1 MIRTQQIPWV
11 ARGVLGAGALAL
23 VLALTVATPAAALSI
38 VDIIQLSQNDYS
50 EAEIIKLI
58 EVTESAFELEAADL
72 PRLKGLGVH
81 EAVIRVMLE
90 RVPAAKV
97 GAESDETREGRS

>member
-1 MIRTQQIPWV
+1 MIRTHRIPGI

-23 VLALTVATPAAALSI
+23 VMALTLPIPAAALSI

-50 EAEIIKLI
+50 EEEIIKLI

-72 PRLKGLGVH
+72 PRLKDLGVR

-90 RVPAAKV
+90 RVPAAKF
-97 GAESDETREGRS
+97 GAESDETSEGRS

>member
-1 MIRTQQIPWV
+1 MIRTHRIPGI
-11 ARGVLGAGALAL
+11 ARGVLGARALAL
-23 VLALTVATPAAALSI
+23 VMALTLPIPAAALSI

-50 EAEIIKLI
+50 EEEIIKLI

-72 PRLKGLGVH
+72 PRLKNLGVH
-81 EAVIRVMLE
+81 EAVIRVMLK

-97 GAESDETREGRS
+97 GTESDETSEGRS

>member
-1 MIRTQQIPWV
+1 MIRTQRIPGI
-11 ARGVLGAGALAL
+11 ARGVLWAAALAL
-23 VLALTVATPAAALSI
+23 VKALTLPIHATALSI

-50 EAEIIKLI
+50 EEEIIKLI

-72 PRLKGLGVH
+72 PRLKDLGVR

-90 RVPAAKV
+90 RVPAANV
-97 GAESDETREGRS
+97 GAESDKNSEGRS

>member
-1 MIRTQQIPWV
+1 MIRNQRIPGI

-23 VLALTVATPAAALSI
+23 VMALTLPIPAAALSI

-50 EAEIIKLI
+50 EEEIIKLI

-72 PRLKGLGVH
+72 PRLKDLGVR

-97 GAESDETREGRS
+97 GAESDENSEGRS